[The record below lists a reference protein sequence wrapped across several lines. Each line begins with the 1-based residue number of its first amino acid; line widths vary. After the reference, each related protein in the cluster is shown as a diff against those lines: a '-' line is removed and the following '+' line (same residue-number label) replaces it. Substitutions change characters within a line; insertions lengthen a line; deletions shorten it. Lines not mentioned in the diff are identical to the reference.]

1 MNKKKILRVSI
12 IVILVLIVALFIGNG
27 FTKNNYIK
35 LGDFTISE
43 DGKEISFTIYSH
55 SPFSDEHVRGF
66 TSVNDDGEAY
76 YLDFYN
82 TFGFDFPWGAKTEYV
97 LTLEDNDREI
107 YFNRINGGYQLVL
120 IKDGEG
126 GTWRRPIA
134 E

>member
-1 MNKKKILRVSI
+1 MNKKRIVQVSI
-12 IVILVLIVALFIGNG
+12 IVALILIISLFIGMG
-27 FTKNNYIK
+27 FTKNNYVK

-43 DGKEISFTIYSH
+43 DGKEIIFTIFTNASVSNAY
-55 SPFSDEHVRGF
+55 VRGF
-66 TSVNDDGEAY
+66 NDAGDSEELH

-97 LTLEDNDREI
+97 LTLDDNDKEI

-120 IKDGEG
+120 IKDGAG
-126 GTWRRPIA
+126 GTWRRPIV

>member
-1 MNKKKILRVSI
+1 MSKKKIFRISI
-12 IVILVLIVALFIGNG
+12 IVILVLITALCIGRG
-27 FTKNNYIK
+27 FTKNNHID
-35 LGDFTISE
+35 LGDYTISE
-43 DGKEISFTIYSH
+43 DGKEISFTISP
-55 SPFSDEHVRGF
+55 SPFFEEHVRGF
-66 TSVNDDGEAY
+66 SCVNEGGKAY

-97 LTLEDNDREI
+97 LTLDENDREI
-107 YFNRINGGYQLVL
+107 YFNRINGGYELVL